1 MLDHPGF
8 GISRDQTC
16 NRGLEWDT
24 CAPGLLCGVASNVAG
39 HSAKIFP
46 PKSLTHSNDAE
57 MEFQSRRAYPRK
69 TRKNGAPDRIRT
81 CDLCLRRASDTV
93 ARCVQRPRQRQ
104 IEQERPAIGKPQSRN
119 SPLRIPRL
127 VKYCCSVSGKDA
139 NHCCSCLALATR
151 GHIRLRMVASITG
164 DLMLVHYLI
173 VGDHCPSLATASR

>member
-1 MLDHPGF
+1 MRRHWIMLDHPGF

-69 TRKNGAPDRIRT
+69 TRKNGAPRPMKMGTIVSPWRYDASAYVTMRHVK
-81 CDLCLRRASDTV
+81 LRRHTISSCE
-93 ARCVQRPRQRQ
+93 RPQRKRSRMPRPRQV
-104 IEQERPAIGKPQSRN
+104 PAIPADKLGIESSFP
-119 SPLRIPRL
+119 
-127 VKYCCSVSGKDA
+127 
-139 NHCCSCLALATR
+139 
-151 GHIRLRMVASITG
+151 VA
-164 DLMLVHYLI
+164 
-173 VGDHCPSLATASR
+173 PSSEAR